1 MKLASADQS
10 GGGGSMST
18 QIPTRPDF
26 EAIESAAIETAD
38 HRTKILALIG
48 NLVFSWSNN
57 ESMFIYVLMVLLET
71 DEVSAAIVFATL
83 NTTRARIEAKTLDRV
98 IDRFNDYTR
107 VRNEFNHCMY
117 TLSDRG
123 EITHTHAMRIRESKG
138 RLVLGEIRA
147 MDESRLSEMVKTIN
161 DLKKLNRE
169 LWDFLP
175 RLQAS
180 VVSPQT
186 SQPKG

>member
-1 MKLASADQS
+1 
-10 GGGGSMST
+10 
-18 QIPTRPDF
+18 
-26 EAIESAAIETAD
+26 
-38 HRTKILALIG
+38 
-48 NLVFSWSNN
+48 
-57 ESMFIYVLMVLLET
+57 
-71 DEVSAAIVFATL
+71 
-83 NTTRARIEAKTLDRV
+83 
-98 IDRFNDYTR
+98 
-107 VRNEFNHCMY
+107 
-117 TLSDRG
+117 
-123 EITHTHAMRIRESKG
+123 
-138 RLVLGEIRA
+138 